1 MSRCVIVGGAEIA
14 DYSHIKRYLD
24 EGDFTIF
31 CDSGLKH
38 MEKLAVQPDLIVG
51 DFDSWPEPQLDVE
64 TVVLPSVK
72 DDTDT
77 FYAVREARKRGF
89 TEILMIG
96 VTGGRVDHTLGN
108 LYILY
113 DLDEAGIRAV
123 IADDYS
129 EMSVVSDKTEYISDR
144 YPFFSLLNMTG
155 KAEGIDIRNAK
166 YELKDAAIQS
176 GYQYGISNEVL
187 KGRVAEVSV
196 KNGKLLL
203 IKVVRDRVN

>member
-14 DYSHIKRYLD
+14 DYPHIKQYLD

-89 TEILMIG
+89 SEILMIG
-96 VTGGRVDHTLGN
+96 VTGGRMDHTLGN

-129 EMSVVSDKTEYISDR
+129 EMSVVSDKTEYIADR

-155 KAEGIDIRNAK
+155 KAEGISIRNAK

-187 KGRVAEVSV
+187 KGQVAEVSV

>member
-1 MSRCVIVGGAEIA
+1 MSRCVIVGGADIA
-14 DYSHIKRYLD
+14 DYPHIKQYLKS
-24 EGDFTIF
+24 GDYNIF

-51 DFDSWPEPQLDVE
+51 DFDSWPVPQMDVE

-77 FYAVREARKRGF
+77 VYAVREAKKRGF
-89 TEILMIG
+89 SEVLMIG

-113 DLDEAGIRAV
+113 DLDEAGIRAM

-129 EMSVVSDKTEYISDR
+129 EMTVVSDQTEYITGQ

-166 YELKDAAIQS
+166 YELKNAVIQC
-176 GYQYGISNEVL
+176 GYQYGISNEVT
-187 KGRVAEVSV
+187 KGRMAEVSV
-196 KNGKLLL
+196 RNGKLLL
-203 IKVVRDRVN
+203 IKVVRE

>member
-1 MSRCVIVGGAEIA
+1 MSRCVIVGGADIA
-14 DYSHIKRYLD
+14 DYPHIKQYLKA
-24 EGDFTIF
+24 GDYNIF

-51 DFDSWPEPQLDVE
+51 DFDSWSVPQMDVE

-77 FYAVREARKRGF
+77 VYAVREAKKRGF
-89 TEILMIG
+89 SEVLMIG

-113 DLDEAGIRAV
+113 DLDEAGIRAM

-129 EMSVVSDKTEYISDR
+129 EMTVVSDQTEYITGQ

-155 KAEGIDIRNAK
+155 KAEGIDI
-166 YELKDAAIQS
+166 KD
-176 GYQYGISNEVL
+176 L
-187 KGRVAEVSV
+187 
-196 KNGKLLL
+196 
-203 IKVVRDRVN
+203 

>member
-1 MSRCVIVGGAEIA
+1 MSRCVIVGGADIA
-14 DYSHIKRYLD
+14 DYPHIKQYLKA
-24 EGDFTIF
+24 GDYNIF

-51 DFDSWPEPQLDVE
+51 DFDSWPVPQMDVE

-77 FYAVREARKRGF
+77 VYAVREAKKRGF
-89 TEILMIG
+89 SEVLMIG

-113 DLDEAGIRAV
+113 DLDEAGIRAM

-129 EMSVVSDKTEYISDR
+129 EMTVVSDQTEYITGH

-155 KAEGIDIRNAK
+155 KAEGIDIKNAK
-166 YELKDAAIQS
+166 YELKNAAIQS
-176 GYQYGISNEVL
+176 GYQYGISNEVT
-187 KGRVAEVSV
+187 KGRTAEVSV
-196 KNGKLLL
+196 RNGKLLL
-203 IKVVRDRVN
+203 IKVVRE